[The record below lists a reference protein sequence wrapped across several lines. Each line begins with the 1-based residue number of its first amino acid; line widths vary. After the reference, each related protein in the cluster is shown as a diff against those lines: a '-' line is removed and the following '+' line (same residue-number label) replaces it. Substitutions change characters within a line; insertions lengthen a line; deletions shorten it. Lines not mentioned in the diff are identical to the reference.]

1 MEKYT
6 GIIDEIIYHNE
17 ENGYTVGLID
27 TEDDV
32 ITFTGIFANPTQG
45 EHISFE
51 GTWSNH
57 KRYGKQFSIESFELI
72 LPESI
77 MGIQNYLSSGL
88 IKGIGKSTAKKLVD
102 YFGEKTL
109 EIMQYS
115 PERIMEVEGIGE
127 KKADIIIESFK
138 EHIEIKEIM
147 MYLQKYG
154 ISAAYGIRIYKKYGS
169 DTIEILKDNPYRLAE
184 DIQGI
189 GFRLAD
195 KIASSMGISTSSE
208 FRIEAGIRY
217 VLMESAQE
225 GHSYVTKNHLKD
237 KAEKTLNVKISYI
250 DAVISNMAFRGQLF
264 MEKIDGVDCVY
275 YTPYYYAETGTANKL
290 IRLSTS
296 FKDFHKG
303 NVEELIKDIEAG
315 NAQVLTEK
323 QRESIEK
330 AIENGVS
337 VITGGPGTGKTT
349 VINTLIKAFEKMGK
363 ETALCAPTGRAAKR
377 ITETSK
383 KDAKTIHRLLE
394 YTFSEDTSLLYFN
407 KNEDSKLEYDVII
420 VDEVSMV
427 DIILMNSLLKAID
440 NGTRFVLVGDMDQ
453 LPSVGAGN
461 VLRDII
467 ESQVIPTT
475 KLDKIFRQSETSM
488 IKTNAHSINKGE
500 MPQLNVKGGDFF
512 FIKAEDGALPDT
524 IVSLCAERLTSHY
537 GFNGME
543 DIQVLSPMKKGIS
556 GTIELN
562 RRLQNALN
570 PPSNLKTEKKH
581 GEYIFR
587 VGDKVMQTKNNYQI
601 KWTISKKDR
610 EDETG
615 EGIFN
620 GDIGYIKYIDNK
632 DEVLWIEFDDKREA
646 KYEFMQLDEII
657 PAYAVTVHKSQ
668 GSEFPAVVIPVS
680 WAPPMLLNRNLFYT
694 AVTRA
699 QKLVVLVG
707 QERYIKMMVN
717 NDKISERFS
726 GLKYRLSQVKDFLV
740 EEKL

>member
-1 MEKYT
+1 
-6 GIIDEIIYHNE
+6 
-17 ENGYTVGLID
+17 
-27 TEDDV
+27 
-32 ITFTGIFANPTQG
+32 
-45 EHISFE
+45 
-51 GTWSNH
+51 
-57 KRYGKQFSIESFELI
+57 
-72 LPESI
+72 
-77 MGIQNYLSSGL
+77 
-88 IKGIGKSTAKKLVD
+88 
-102 YFGEKTL
+102 
-109 EIMQYS
+109 
-115 PERIMEVEGIGE
+115 
-127 KKADIIIESFK
+127 
-138 EHIEIKEIM
+138 
-147 MYLQKYG
+147 
-154 ISAAYGIRIYKKYGS
+154 
-169 DTIEILKDNPYRLAE
+169 
-184 DIQGI
+184 
-189 GFRLAD
+189 
-195 KIASSMGISTSSE
+195 
-208 FRIEAGIRY
+208 
-217 VLMESAQE
+217 
-225 GHSYVTKNHLKD
+225 
-237 KAEKTLNVKISYI
+237 
-250 DAVISNMAFRGQLF
+250 
-264 MEKIDGVDCVY
+264 
-275 YTPYYYAETGTANKL
+275 
-290 IRLSTS
+290 
-296 FKDFHKG
+296 
-303 NVEELIKDIEAG
+303 
-315 NAQVLTEK
+315 
-323 QRESIEK
+323 
-330 AIENGVS
+330 
-337 VITGGPGTGKTT
+337 
-349 VINTLIKAFEKMGK
+349 
-363 ETALCAPTGRAAKR
+363 
-377 ITETSK
+377 
-383 KDAKTIHRLLE
+383 
-394 YTFSEDTSLLYFN
+394 
-407 KNEDSKLEYDVII
+407 VII

-440 NGTRFVLVGDMDQ
+440 NGTRLVLVGDMDQ